1 MAQYGCVTITAS
13 ENENIIPLIFKELT
27 GNIPVSNKC
36 RVQFIG
42 FEAEKGTKIKL
53 NNVPNQVPTTGKF
66 ITPYDG
72 DSHMIIT
79 SLSFDS
85 GCSDQNIYFIC

>member
-36 RVQFIG
+36 RV
-42 FEAEKGTKIKL
+42 
-53 NNVPNQVPTTGKF
+53 
-66 ITPYDG
+66 
-72 DSHMIIT
+72 
-79 SLSFDS
+79 
-85 GCSDQNIYFIC
+85 